1 MPHKE
6 KLAVQ
11 YRIWGVLGFEG
22 IGSDNKGL
30 FAKIYSFL
38 SDVVE
43 DGGLLPISQCVD
55 REFVTY

>member
-38 SDVVE
+38 SDVIE
-43 DGGLLPISQCVD
+43 DGGLLQIS
-55 REFVTY
+55 